1 MVEKYDKELDRST
14 KTYKVTAGNITN
26 DIFRLE
32 MEDDWIESKDSGKV
46 RFVLKNS
53 DDKIIEWHKENF
65 SNKREESLKYDEWKG
80 KLLDFFAKTIS
91 PEEFIREKQLYSEE
105 PMEFLRRLRKDGRVL
120 FLGDNMILGVF
131 KQGLTRNRDFIKLA
145 LVGQTRISE
154 GTFKIISEANKI
166 AEDSFNLKKRR
177 EK

>member
-1 MVEKYDKELDRST
+1 
-14 KTYKVTAGNITN
+14 
-26 DIFRLE
+26 
-32 MEDDWIESKDSGKV
+32 
-46 RFVLKNS
+46 
-53 DDKIIEWHKENF
+53 
-65 SNKREESLKYDEWKG
+65 
-80 KLLDFFAKTIS
+80 KTIS

-120 FLGDNMILGVF
+120 NLGDNMLLGVF

-166 AEDSFNLKKRR
+166 AEDSFNLKKKKR
-177 EK
+177 KMKQHQKSITKILTNIK